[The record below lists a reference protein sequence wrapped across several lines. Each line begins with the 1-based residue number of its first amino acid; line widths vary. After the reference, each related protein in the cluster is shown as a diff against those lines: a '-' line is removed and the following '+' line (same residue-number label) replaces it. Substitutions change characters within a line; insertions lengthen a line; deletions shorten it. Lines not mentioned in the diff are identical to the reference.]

1 MLSVLRVQRYKTW
14 LWWSRFALA
23 MTLLQTATAI
33 YLVFSVAEFMSHD
46 GTSSKCRTGT
56 ASNGNKWKTKLLI
69 PFVITVCSVPLMHC
83 FVGPAVLRWRS
94 FYETQDD
101 AWKAHY
107 QEVFDHGIREA
118 LCCLG
123 RVKYMGAPKE
133 DEVYSV
139 ARLLGDLIAY
149 CASGTGH
156 LELLVE
162 DPTCLCK
169 GHSLEKGCW
178 MVVSTSVLL

>member
-1 MLSVLRVQRYKTW
+1 LKNVSN
-14 LWWSRFALA
+14 A
-23 MTLLQTATAI
+23 
-33 YLVFSVAEFMSHD
+33 
-46 GTSSKCRTGT
+46 GT

-83 FVGPAVLRWRS
+83 FVGPAVLGWRT

-123 RVKYMGAPKE
+123 RVKYM
-133 DEVYSV
+133 Y
-139 ARLLGDLIAY
+139 
-149 CASGTGH
+149 ASLH
-156 LELLVE
+156 WINL
-162 DPTCLCK
+162 
-169 GHSLEKGCW
+169 
-178 MVVSTSVLL
+178 

>member
-1 MLSVLRVQRYKTW
+1 
-14 LWWSRFALA
+14 

-33 YLVFSVAEFMSHD
+33 YLVFSVAAFMSHD
-46 GTSSKCRTGT
+46 GTSSKCLTGT

-139 ARLLGDLIAY
+139 ARLLGDLVAY
-149 CASGTGH
+149 RASGTGH
-156 LELLVE
+156 LELLAG
-162 DPTCLCK
+162 LALLQR
-169 GHSLEKGCW
+169 HSESPKSHDEMVAEKRFGRLFL
-178 MVVSTSVLL
+178 SINLLKLHILYL